1 MTTKRKVILLTGAT
15 GGMGQAIAKRF
26 VAAGGEFKDCNI
38 VLADLPGTEQAAEK
52 LAKDIH
58 AQTPRYSGAMEFVP
72 LDVTNP
78 AMVGEA
84 VAQVIEEFGVI
95 DVLINNAGIMPL
107 ELIGALVRLDEETIE
122 ELGHTVMEVNF
133 WGPLRLCK
141 RVLPHMRKAG
151 YGRIINM
158 SSIATIGGEE
168 RNHVYAASKRA
179 LEALTCS
186 LAAGEA
192 QAVPHEPTEA
202 FDITVNAV
210 APGIADTE
218 MTQYLDGEKP
228 KAFMG
233 RYYAR
238 SPRHR
243 KIRPE
248 AVASEVVYLSREE
261 SSAINGQVRVVDDGY
276 TISR

>member
-26 VAAGGEFKDCNI
+26 VAAGGEFKNCNI
-38 VLADLPGTEQAAEK
+38 ALADLPGTEQAAEK

-58 AQTPRYSGAMEFVP
+58 AQTPRYSGAMDFVP

-78 AMVGEA
+78 VMVGEA
-84 VAQVIEEFGVI
+84 VVQVIEEFGVI

-107 ELIGALVRLDEETIE
+107 ELIGPLVRLDEETIE
-122 ELGHTVMEVNF
+122 KLGRVVMEVNF
-133 WGPLRLCK
+133 WGPLRLSK
-141 RVLPHMRKAG
+141 HVLPHMRDAG

-168 RNHVYAASKRA
+168 RNHIYAASKRA

-192 QAVPHEPTEA
+192 QSVPHEPTEA

-218 MTQYLDGEKP
+218 MTQYLDGEKAKP
-228 KAFMG
+228 FMYK
-233 RYYAR
+233 YYER
-238 SPRHR
+238 NPMHR
-243 KIRPE
+243 KVRPE
-248 AVASEVVYLSREE
+248 EIADAIVFFSKKMSG
-261 SSAINGQVRVVDDGY
+261 SINGQVLVIDGGY

>member
-15 GGMGQAIAKRF
+15 GGMGQAIAKQF
-26 VAAGGEFKDCNI
+26 VAAGGEFKNCNI
-38 VLADLPGTEQAAEK
+38 ALSDLPGTEQAAEK

-58 AQTPRYSGAMEFVP
+58 DQNPRYAGEMDFVP
-72 LDVTNP
+72 LDVTDP

-84 VAQVIEEFGVI
+84 VAQVIERFGVI

-107 ELIGALVRLDEETIE
+107 ELIGPLVRLDEETIE

-133 WGPLRLCK
+133 WGPLRLS
-141 RVLPHMRKAG
+141 RHVLLHMRKAE

-192 QAVPHEPTEA
+192 QSVPHEPTKA
-202 FDITVNAV
+202 FGITVNAV

-218 MTQYLDGEKP
+218 MTQYLDEERAKP
-228 KAFMG
+228 FMDK
-233 RYYAR
+233 YYAR
-238 SPRHR
+238 SPMHR

-248 AVASEVVYLSREE
+248 AVASEVVHLSREE